1 MVRSEKDLSNARPV
15 QSSDL
20 DHCHHLHDVAYS
32 GEDATHRHRSLEV
45 SNGVR
50 DPSSHRTP
58 AQIRKMDGG
67 YNHEPTHIAGRSER
81 NQARRIM
88 AKDLGK
94 AAIAGKDI
102 DHKVMVKDG
111 GTNAR
116 KNLRV
121 RTPHVNR
128 GWEKTSSSK

>member
-1 MVRSEKDLSNARPV
+1 M
-15 QSSDL
+15 SD
-20 DHCHHLHDVAYS
+20 
-32 GEDATHRHRSLEV
+32 
-45 SNGVR
+45 R

-58 AQIRKMDGG
+58 AQIKKMDRG
-67 YNHEPTHIAGRSER
+67 YNHEPVHIKGRTLR
-81 NQARRIM
+81 NQARTIM

-111 GTNAR
+111 GGNTR

-121 RTPHVNR
+121 RSEHANR
-128 GWEKTSSSK
+128 GWEKKSK